1 MTGMGKRKLFRN
13 TLRSAFRSKERF
25 LSLFGIIAI
34 STGFFSGLKVTG
46 TDMKQS
52 ADRYYRET
60 GLSDLHL
67 RSTAGFCD
75 EELDLLAARKEVA
88 QVCGGYQETVFMPV
102 SDNTA
107 DVTVKI
113 YSLTSDGKKEGQ
125 QINQP
130 VLTEGRMPEKADE
143 CLIEVNTPAE
153 IGIGDRV
160 KAVTPDSAE
169 TLLKQKEFT
178 VVGRADSSMYVDF
191 ERGTTTIGNGRID
204 CFLLV
209 PPEAFESDVYTDVWL
224 RLRDAAEISSFE
236 QRYLTVVNDCADAIL
251 ADQKKLCAPRAE
263 QMRETVEQKL
273 ADVRTELDE
282 GKEQY
287 EKGLKELE
295 KSVRNGKTEL
305 KKAEND
311 LKTGREELDKQWKE
325 YKEKAADY
333 EKNAAL
339 IEQQQKTIDA
349 QEKQANGTLDALREK
364 VDRFDYVLGVIHSYR
379 DSTIIPPYPTE
390 LQDLINEMAE
400 YDSEEFNV
408 SQAMF
413 NYFKAPVDSDDNF
426 EKMNYEDT
434 IDWYLS
440 NCKVDV
446 QNEIIDI
453 ESNAQQLTISRKQL
467 KTAMDKLVKGNQDII
482 KYQDELNKKEK
493 ELTDAK
499 LELSRK
505 QSDLEKTEKVERI
518 RLKDA
523 KETLEQGEKEYQE
536 ALETLDDVG
545 AQIEWYAFD
554 RSENPGWSSYGDDAD
569 RVDRIARIFPVF
581 FLLVASLVCLT
592 TVTRMVEEQRTEIGT
607 CKALG
612 YSGLSVTAQYL
623 LYTVLASVLGTAV
636 GTVIGDQLFPK
647 VLFRCYQMM
656 YHYPK
661 IHCPYHWG
669 YALICLAAA
678 LICTGVTAAAV
689 CTSVVQEMPAQLMRP
704 KAPKN
709 GKRVLLEKCKWLWR
723 KLSFH
728 TKVTIRNFFR
738 YRARVLMS
746 VIGICGCT
754 ALLLTGFGLYHA
766 IAAIVDLQYQEVLVY
781 DAVGIYDGSTE
792 NKEILRDTL
801 EHTDAVAGYQF
812 GAVRSCTVRTGR
824 RSYEVTVTVPED
836 AETLSDYIV
845 LRDRRTKEPCPLEDS
860 GVVLNEKL
868 AALLNIKTGDNV
880 MLEDAAHPVAVTGIA
895 ENYALN
901 RVWMTKACYESLF
914 GSMDSNCVF
923 VNEQPDTDE
932 DAFAEH
938 LFRSDALLRLDFTS
952 ESGENFRKLVKAL
965 GYVVAVVIVFAGLL
979 ALAVLYNLAYINILE
994 RQRELAT
1001 VKVLGFYDKE
1011 VYAYVLRENI
1021 LSSVLGIAAG
1031 LFAGIF
1037 LCRYVVKTAEVDVVM
1052 FAPDIPWYCFALA
1065 AAVTLVF
1072 TLLVNLLLRRKLR
1085 AIDMAGSIKAVE

>member
-1 MTGMGKRKLFRN
+1 M
-13 TLRSAFRSKERF
+13 RSKERF

-46 TDMKQS
+46 SDMKRS

-67 RSTAGFCD
+67 RSTAGFCE
-75 EELDLLAARKEVA
+75 EELELLAARKEVS

-102 SDNTA
+102 SENTA

-113 YSLTSDGKKEGQ
+113 YSLTASGRKEGQ

-153 IGIGDRV
+153 IAVGDRV
-160 KAVTPDSAE
+160 KAVIPDNADS
-169 TLLKQKEFT
+169 LLNQREFT

-191 ERGTTTIGNGRID
+191 ERGTTTVGNGRID
-204 CFLLV
+204 CFMLV
-209 PPEAFESDVYTDVWL
+209 LPEAFDSEFYTDVWL
-224 RLRDAAEISSFE
+224 RLKDAAEISSFE

-251 ADQKKLCAPRAE
+251 ADRKKLCAPRAE
-263 QMRETVEQKL
+263 QMRETIEQEL
-273 ADVRTELDE
+273 ADVRRELDE
-282 GKEQY
+282 GWEQY
-287 EKGLKELE
+287 QDGLAELE
-295 KSVRNGKTEL
+295 KSVKDGKAEL

-311 LKTGREELDKQWKE
+311 LKTGREELDKLWKD

-364 VDRFDYVLGVIHSYR
+364 VNRFDYVLGIIHSYR
-379 DSTIIPPYPTE
+379 ESSVIPPYPTE

-413 NYFKAPVDSDDNF
+413 NYFSAPVDTFDKNNLLQTT
-426 EKMNYEDT
+426 E
-434 IDWYLS
+434 WYLK

-453 ESNAQQLTISRKQL
+453 QTNAQQLTLSRKQL
-467 KTAMDKLVKGNQDII
+467 RTAMDKLVKGNQDII
-482 KYQDELNKKEK
+482 QYQDELNKKEK

-499 LELSRK
+499 LDLSRK
-505 QSDLEKTEKVERI
+505 SSELEKTEKVERI
-518 RLKDA
+518 RLADA
-523 KETLEQGEKEYQE
+523 KKTLEEGEQDYQE
-536 ALETLDDVG
+536 ALASLDNVG
-545 AQIEWYAFD
+545 DKIEWYAFD
-554 RSENPGWSSYGDDAD
+554 RSENPGWSSYGDDCD
-569 RVDRIARIFPVF
+569 RVDRIAKIFPVF

-612 YSGLSVTAQYL
+612 YSGLAITGQYL
-623 LYTVLASVLGTAV
+623 LYTVLASILGTAV
-636 GTVIGDQLFPK
+636 GTLIGNQLFPR

-661 IHCPYHWG
+661 ITCPYHWD
-669 YALICLAAA
+669 YALICLCAS

-689 CTSVVQEMPAQLMRP
+689 CTSVVHEMPALLMRP
-704 KAPKN
+704 KAPKS
-709 GKRVLLEKCKWLWR
+709 GKRVLLEKWKWLWR
-723 KLSFH
+723 KFSFH
-728 TKVTIRNFFR
+728 SKVTIRNFFR

-766 IAAIVDLQYQEVLVY
+766 IASIVDLQYKEILVY
-781 DAVGIYDGSTE
+781 DAIGIYDGSEE
-792 NKEILRDTL
+792 NKDTLRDTL
-801 EHTDAVAGYQF
+801 EHTEAIAGYQF

-824 RSYEVTVTVPED
+824 KSYEVTVTAAEDPEM
-836 AETLSDYIV
+836 LSDYIV
-845 LRDRRTKEPCPLEDS
+845 LRDRKTKQPCTLDDN
-860 GVVLNEKL
+860 GIIVNEKL
-868 AALLNIKTGDNV
+868 AELLNIRAGDNV
-880 MLEDAAHPVAVTGIA
+880 LLEDVSKPVTVTGVA

-901 RVWMTKACYESLF
+901 RIWMTKACYETLF
-914 GSMDSNCVF
+914 EESDSNCVF
-923 VNEQPDTDE
+923 INEQPGSDE
-932 DAFAEH
+932 DALAEH
-938 LFRSDALLRLDFTS
+938 LLRTDSLLRLDFNS
-952 ESGENFRKLVKAL
+952 GSGENFRKLVRAL

-1052 FAPDIPWYCFALA
+1052 FAPDIPWYCFVLA
-1065 AAVTLVF
+1065 TAVTMVF

>member
-1 MTGMGKRKLFRN
+1 MTGMSKRKLFRN
-13 TLRSAFRSKERF
+13 TLRSALRSKERF

-46 TDMKQS
+46 SDMKQS

-60 GLSDLHL
+60 GLADLHL

-102 SDNTA
+102 SESTA

-113 YSLTSDGKKEGQ
+113 YSLTPSGKKEGQ

-130 VLTEGRMPEKADE
+130 VLTEGRMPEKANE
-143 CLIEVNTPAE
+143 CLIEVNTPSE
-153 IGIGDRV
+153 IAVGDTVR
-160 KAVTPDSAE
+160 AVIPDGAE
-169 TLLKQKEFT
+169 TLLKQTEFT

-191 ERGTTTIGNGRID
+191 ERGTTTVGNGRID

-209 PPEAFESDVYTDVWL
+209 PPDAFDSGVYTDVWL
-224 RLRDAAEISSFE
+224 RLKDAAEISSFE

-251 ADQKKLCAPRAE
+251 ADRKKLCAPRAE
-263 QMRETVEQKL
+263 QMRETIEQKL
-273 ADVRTELDE
+273 ADVRRELDE

-287 EKGLKELE
+287 EEGLKELNQ
-295 KSVRNGKTEL
+295 SVSNGRAEL
-305 KKAEND
+305 KKAEKE
-311 LKTGREELDKQWKE
+311 LKDGREELDKLWKD

-349 QEKQANGTLDALREK
+349 QEKQANGTLDTLREK
-364 VDRFDYVLGVIHSYR
+364 VSRIEYVLGVVHSYR
-379 DSTIIPPYPTE
+379 DSAVLPPYPTE

-413 NYFKAPVDSDDNF
+413 NYFSAPVDSF
-426 EKMNYEDT
+426 EKENYEDT

-446 QNEIIDI
+446 QNNIIDI
-453 ESNAQQLTISRKQL
+453 ESNAQQFTITRKQL
-467 KTAMDKLVKGNQDII
+467 KTAMEKLVKGNQDII
-482 KYQDELNKKEK
+482 QYQDELNKKEK

-499 LELSRK
+499 LEISRK
-505 QSDLEKTEKVERI
+505 TTELDKTEKVERI

-536 ALETLDDVG
+536 SLETLDDVG

-612 YSGLSVTAQYL
+612 YSGASITVQYL

-661 IHCPYHWG
+661 ISCPYHWG
-669 YALICLAAA
+669 YALICLAAS

-689 CTSVVQEMPAQLMRP
+689 CSSVVQEMPAKLMRP

-709 GKRVLLEKCKWLWR
+709 GKRVLLEKWRWLWN
-723 KLSFH
+723 KFGFH
-728 TKVTIRNFFR
+728 AKVTIRNFFR

-801 EHTDAVAGYQF
+801 EHTDTVAGYQF

-836 AETLSDYIV
+836 AEALSDYIV
-845 LRDRRTKEPCPLEDS
+845 LRDRKTHEPYQLQDS
-860 GVVLNEKL
+860 GIILNEKL
-868 AALLNIKTGDNV
+868 ASLLNIRTGDNV
-880 MLEDAAHPVAVTGIA
+880 TLEDADHPAAVTAIA

-914 GSMDSNCVF
+914 GSMESNCVF
-923 VNEQPDTDE
+923 INEQPDTDE
-932 DAFAEH
+932 DALAEH
-938 LFRSDALLRLDFTS
+938 LLRSEALLRLDFTS
-952 ESGENFRKLVKAL
+952 DSGENFRKLVKAL

-1052 FAPDIPWYCFALA
+1052 FAPDIPWYCFVLA
-1065 AAVTLVF
+1065 ACVTLVF
-1072 TLLVNLLLRRKLR
+1072 TLIVNLLLRRKLR